1 MAQANEEVMGFA
13 EPTLAERRAEVA
25 ARAAF
30 LFTWLALNGPTTGQT
45 GLPREAAKYRA
56 CRSCGLPTGNW
67 CDDCEEA
74 GVQTRVG
81 REGTMAG
88 TPYCSRCER
97 DEVQCTV
104 CGV

>member
-13 EPTLAERRAEVA
+13 EPTLAERREEAV
-25 ARAAF
+25 ARAAN
-30 LFTWLALNGPTTGQT
+30 LSIWLALNGPATGQA
-45 GLPREAAKYRA
+45 GLPREEAKHRA
-56 CRSCGLPTGNW
+56 CRSCGFPTGNW
-67 CDDCEEA
+67 CDDCEDA
-74 GVQTRVG
+74 GVRTRVG

-97 DEVQCTV
+97 DDVQCTV